1 MNKTKKKE
9 SFEGSLEELES
20 LVRELEEGE
29 KPLEESLALFEKGI
43 KLSAA
48 LSRQLEEAK
57 HKVEVLMKS
66 GEGFKRKALDETA

>member
-9 SFEGSLEELES
+9 SFESSLDELES
-20 LVRELEEGE
+20 MVRELEEGE

-43 KLSAA
+43 KLSAT
-48 LSRQLEEAK
+48 LSLQLEEAK